1 VKMQSTGVEGDRF
14 LEVYDVSIAN
24 RSALDLNDF
33 AVDALGH
40 AAGDPASAERNDVR
54 SHGNRCWQSLQP
66 KLASRAQSRI

>member
-1 VKMQSTGVEGDRF
+1 MQSTAVEGDRF

-40 AAGDPASAERNDVR
+40 DAGDPARAERHDVR
-54 SHGNRCWQSLQP
+54 TNGTR
-66 KLASRAQSRI
+66 